1 MSNTT
6 AAPAYTYAEQSMA
19 KIGSKLNWLRAG
31 VLGAND
37 GIVSVAGLL
46 TGVAAA
52 GAGSRELLTA
62 GTAAVI
68 SGAVSMALGE
78 YVSVSAQ
85 RDTEKALVERQR
97 WELAN
102 RPEAEHE
109 ELVRILMRKGVE
121 RPTAEAAAEQ
131 MRSYDELGAHLELEL
146 GIEEGEYTNPW
157 VAAAASAVAFV
168 AGAIIPMLVVLIVP
182 EGARVISVLLAALFT
197 LSITG
202 TVSALFSE
210 GSHTRSVARLVIG
223 GALAFE
229 VTYVL
234 GMVLGTSV
242 AG

>member
-1 MSNTT
+1 MSNNV
-6 AAPAYTYAEQSMA
+6 AAPAHTYAEPHISEV
-19 KIGSKLNWLRAG
+19 GSKLNWLRAG

-46 TGVAAA
+46 TGVAAT
-52 GAGSRELLTA
+52 GAGTTELLTA

-85 RDTEKALVERQR
+85 RDTEKALVEKER

-102 RPEAEHE
+102 MPEAEHE
-109 ELVRILMRKGVE
+109 EMVRILMNKGIE
-121 RPTAEAAAEQ
+121 RPTAEAAANQ
-131 MRSYDELGAHLELEL
+131 MRQHDELGAHLELEL
-146 GIEEGEYTNPW
+146 GIAEDEYTNPW

-168 AGAIIPMLVVLIVP
+168 MGAIIPLLAVIIAP
-182 EGARVISVLLAALFT
+182 DAARVTAVLVAALFT

-202 TVSALFSE
+202 TVSARFSE
-210 GSHTRSVARLVIG
+210 GSHIRSVARLVIG
-223 GALAFE
+223 GALAFV
-229 VTYVL
+229 VTYLL
-234 GMVLGTSV
+234 GMLLGTSV